1 MLLGGTSAS
10 ALLNRADGIM
20 RLRGRWFEFAPA
32 PMAQPIPVLPTY
44 HPAFL
49 LRQPA
54 MKRDS
59 WRDLVAF
66 KKKFLTP

>member
-1 MLLGGTSAS
+1 
-10 ALLNRADGIM
+10 
-20 RLRGRWFEFAPA
+20 
-32 PMAQPIPVLPTY
+32 VLPTY